1 MKNEELKKGEIV
13 IYKAKGGPLIDVRL
27 QQDTV
32 WLTQKEMAL
41 LFDKDLRTVNEH
53 IKNIYQEKELDIK
66 STIRKFRIVQKEG
79 QRTVERDID
88 CFNLDAII
96 SVGYRVNSKR
106 GTQFRI
112 WATNVLRRHL
122 VDGYTIN
129 EKRLKAQQSKILE
142 LQETVCLLG
151 NLALLESVSDEAK
164 GIVQIIS
171 EYTRAL
177 NLLDDYDHQKLIV
190 PKGTKKAK
198 YKLTYEESRSI
209 IEQMKKKFRD
219 SALVGQEKD
228 KSFQGS
234 IGAIYQTFDGKDVY
248 PTIED
253 KAAHLLYFVTK
264 NHSFID
270 GNKRIA
276 AALFVCFLQRTGI
289 LLCKDGSKRI
299 DDNALVA
306 LTLMIAASKPSEK
319 DIMIKVIL
327 NLISQAESKRSV
339 GRSVRRIIPGT

>member
-1 MKNEELKKGEIV
+1 MKHQISGENIQGKV
-13 IYKAKGGPLIDVRL
+13 ILYKNTLEVRL
-27 QQDTV
+27 DEKTV
-32 WLTQKEMAL
+32 WLSQKKMSE
-41 LFDKDLRTVNEH
+41 LFQKDVRTINEH
-53 IKNIYQEKELDIK
+53 IKNIFAESELTSK
-66 STIRKFRIVQKEG
+66 SVIRKFRITASDGKSYE
-79 QRTVERDID
+79 TTHY
-88 CFNLDAII
+88 NLDVII
-96 SVGYRVNSKR
+96 SVGYRVKSLR

-112 WATNVLRRHL
+112 WATNVLRKHL

-129 EKRLKAQQSKILE
+129 EKRLKAQQNKINE
-142 LQETVCLLG
+142 LQNAVRLLG
-151 NLALLESVSDEAK
+151 NIALLEGVSDEAK

-171 EYTRAL
+171 EYWRAL
-177 NLLDDYDHQKLIV
+177 NILDDFDHQRLSS
-190 PKGTKKAK
+190 PKGTRKSK
-198 YKLTYEESRSI
+198 YKLTYEEARNI
-209 IEQMKKKFRD
+209 IEQMKRKFRD

-248 PTIED
+248 PATEA

-264 NHSFID
+264 NHSFVD

-276 AALFVCFLQRTGI
+276 AALFICFLQKNEI
-289 LLCKDGSKRI
+289 LLTKDGHKRI

-327 NLISQAESKRSV
+327 NLLKE
-339 GRSVRRIIPGT
+339 